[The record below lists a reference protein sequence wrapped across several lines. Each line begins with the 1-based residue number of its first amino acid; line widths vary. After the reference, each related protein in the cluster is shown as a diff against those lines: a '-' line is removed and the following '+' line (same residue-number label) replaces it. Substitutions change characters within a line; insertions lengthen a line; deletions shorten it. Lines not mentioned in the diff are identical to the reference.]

1 MKPSHWYVIAERFAF
16 YQQGQQSG
24 GTVIKYLMKLL
35 RLATHCQFNYHLEEP
50 FCDRFVCGLGNE
62 DIQKQLLVEDSLEL
76 KHAVELAQS
85 METADQNAQIA
96 IPRK

>member
-1 MKPSHWYVIAERFAF
+1 
-16 YQQGQQSG
+16 
-24 GTVIKYLMKLL
+24 MKLL
-35 RLATHCQFNYHLEEP
+35 RLATHCQFNDHLEEP
-50 FCDRFVCGLGNE
+50 FCDRFVCGFVCGLGNE

-85 METADQNAQIA
+85 IETADQNAQVA

>member
-1 MKPSHWYVIAERFAF
+1 M
-16 YQQGQQSG
+16 
-24 GTVIKYLMKLL
+24 KYLMKLL
-35 RLATHCQFNYHLEEP
+35 RLATHCQFNDHLEEP

-85 METADQNAQIA
+85 IETADQNAQVT